1 MTLKRKA
8 VIVKFQIFLNSIES
22 GLSLNTIPL
31 HESWSLVGSLF
42 TFFQIEVWSLVVGFS
57 CGRKSWRKHFWSNYE
72 NQQKNLKGKTVTS
85 DSWIEPRPQKSHH
98 CVIHAPY
105 LLSAHHIA
113 YQEELIHKFLPKR
126 DPSLQKKCFL
136 ALNVFFFWAATVT
149 LDLKM
154 APSSCIMWHEL
165 CGQTV
170 TILWTV

>member
-31 HESWSLVGSLF
+31 YESWSLVGSLF

-85 DSWIEPRPQKSHH
+85 DSWIEPRPQRSHH

-113 YQEELIHKFLPKR
+113 LLGRVNSQISSKTRSFLT
-126 DPSLQKKCFL
+126 KKCFL
-136 ALNVFFFWAATVT
+136 ALNVFFFWSATVT

-154 APSSCIMWHEL
+154 APSSCIM
-165 CGQTV
+165 
-170 TILWTV
+170 

>member
-31 HESWSLVGSLF
+31 YESWSLVGSLF

-85 DSWIEPRPQKSHH
+85 DSWIEPRPQRSHH
-98 CVIHAPY
+98 CVI
-105 LLSAHHIA
+105 
-113 YQEELIHKFLPKR
+113 R
-126 DPSLQKKCFL
+126 
-136 ALNVFFFWAATVT
+136 FFFLGCNCDSWFENGPLILYNVTWTLWANCNNS
-149 LDLKM
+149 LDCLIFKICK
-154 APSSCIMWHEL
+154 SKYISFEIYF
-165 CGQTV
+165 
-170 TILWTV
+170 

>member
-22 GLSLNTIPL
+22 GLSLNTMPL
-31 HESWSLVGSLF
+31 YESWSLVGSLF

-72 NQQKNLKGKTVTS
+72 NQQKNLKRKTVTS
-85 DSWIEPRPQKSHH
+85 DSWIEPRPQRSHH
-98 CVIHAPY
+98 CVIPAPY

-113 YQEELIHKFLPKR
+113 YWEELIHKFLPKR

-154 APSSCIMWHEL
+154 APSSCIM
-165 CGQTV
+165 
-170 TILWTV
+170 